1 MAQVHVTYKRRRI
14 DSSKPSLVKKQ
25 SCKNGGDHRFCFL
38 PQSNSESAGWGKSLQ
53 HRGYYTTPPLL
64 NEQIVLLNI

>member
-1 MAQVHVTYKRRRI
+1 M
-14 DSSKPSLVKKQ
+14 KKLL
-25 SCKNGGDHRFCFL
+25 GAFCFL